1 MLNIIIMTDIER
13 HIVELLL
20 DNDCVIVPGFGGF
33 MAHSMAASYDEKNH
47 VFLPPSRTIGFNQ
60 RLTMNDSLLAQAYA
74 NCYDISY
81 PEALRRI
88 EQDVEMLKQMVE
100 TEDGHTICGVGRLT
114 KADDGKIDFT
124 PEASGIVS
132 PVLYGFDAYEME
144 LYVRSEEDTST
155 ADEKKEQNDV
165 LTDDQPVL
173 SSRIFSS
180 NDPLVLPV
188 KETRKL
194 EEEENE
200 RKEIALRIPISVVKH
215 IAAACVVLFVL
226 LSFPSKLG
234 DASTSQL
241 KHSSID
247 TSLLYEI
254 LPKEMTSGKP
264 ESLKEISTDQTSPNT
279 AAAENQQSPA
289 EEEIAMGENI
299 KPCFSIVMASR
310 ITKSNATAYVKKL
323 HAMGLTDARL
333 YSTNKFTMVVYKQF
347 ATLAE
352 AKAEKNK
359 LIDKSEFKDCW
370 IFEIK

>member
-1 MLNIIIMTDIER
+1 MTDIER

-88 EQDVEMLKQMVE
+88 EQDVEMLKQMVD

-132 PVLYGFDAYEME
+132 PALYGFDAYEME

-155 ADEKKEQNDV
+155 ADEKKEQKDV
-165 LTDDQPVL
+165 LADDQPVL

-180 NDPLVLPV
+180 NGPLVLPV
-188 KETRKL
+188 KETKKL

-200 RKEIALRIPISVVKH
+200 RKEIALRIPISVVK
-215 IAAACVVLFVL
+215 L
-226 LSFPSKLG
+226 LP
-234 DASTSQL
+234 
-241 KHSSID
+241 
-247 TSLLYEI
+247 
-254 LPKEMTSGKP
+254 
-264 ESLKEISTDQTSPNT
+264 
-279 AAAENQQSPA
+279 
-289 EEEIAMGENI
+289 
-299 KPCFSIVMASR
+299 
-310 ITKSNATAYVKKL
+310 
-323 HAMGLTDARL
+323 RL
-333 YSTNKFTMVVYKQF
+333 
-347 ATLAE
+347 A
-352 AKAEKNK
+352 
-359 LIDKSEFKDCW
+359 
-370 IFEIK
+370 